1 MNGRS
6 TDGMNMC
13 ICVMVHTQILH
24 QIMDKLERESV
35 LVNVLYVTVYI
46 DVRIHRLQMQSVDG
60 ILHELRLV

>member
-1 MNGRS
+1 
-6 TDGMNMC
+6 MNMC